1 MASSTEISER
11 AIALAAD
18 ADRKGAVTAL
28 MTLSGDTAAGLEGAR
43 DILVRRIRI
52 RSDDFE
58 ATSGLSLVNSAL
70 GQVGWHD
77 DNSWQPKK
85 WKLPR

>member
-1 MASSTEISER
+1 VASSTEISER
-11 AIALAAD
+11 AIALATD
-18 ADRKGAVTAL
+18 ADRIGAVTAL
-28 MTLSGDTAAGLEGAR
+28 MTLAGDTAAGLEGAR

-52 RSDDFE
+52 RSDDFS

-70 GQVGWHD
+70 SQVGWQD
-77 DNSWQPKK
+77 DNAWKPRK